1 MKNAMPGIIILWSEQ
16 ELFSNSS
23 DHKYRILNLR
33 STMTLEYMLSQAVMT
48 HMPVKVV
55 IDAKFAKLAIKLLG
69 EQNVMVMPENNG
81 ASEDTL
87 GYRLASAIA
96 DYSNVSGWLLLTAD
110 TPFIRSETLIEMAS
124 ALENHVL
131 VYPQYGGQQ
140 GYPIGLNGELFS
152 EIMRLTSENDLR
164 RLFIRY
170 PSFAVEVEDPGVLMS
185 SNSDNTHE
193 INGAPMPWAC
203 AEQQPGDRPLLM

>member
-1 MKNAMPGIIILWSEQ
+1 
-16 ELFSNSS
+16 
-23 DHKYRILNLR
+23 
-33 STMTLEYMLSQAVMT
+33 V
-48 HMPVKVV
+48 
-55 IDAKFAKLAIKLLG
+55 
-69 EQNVMVMPENNG
+69 
-81 ASEDTL
+81 
-87 GYRLASAIA
+87 IA

-124 ALENHVL
+124 ALQNHVL

-170 PSFAVEVEDPGVLMS
+170 PSFAVEVEDPGVLMGS
-185 SNSDNTHE
+185 YSDNTHE
-193 INGAPMPWAC
+193 INGVPRPWAY

>member
-1 MKNAMPGIIILWSEQ
+1 MKNTMPGIIILWSEQ

-23 DHKYRILNLR
+23 DSKYRMLNLR
-33 STMTLEYMLSQAVMT
+33 SAMTLEYMLSQSVMT

-55 IDAKFAKLAIKLLG
+55 IEAKFAKLAIKLLG
-69 EQNVMVMPENNG
+69 EQNVIVLPEKKD
-81 ASEDTL
+81 APAATL
-87 GYRLASAIA
+87 GYTLASVMA
-96 DYSNVSGWLLLTAD
+96 DYANVSGWLLLTAD
-110 TPFIRSETLIEMAS
+110 TPFIQSETLIEMATT
-124 ALENHVL
+124 LQNHIL

-170 PSFAVEVEDPGVLMS
+170 PSFALEVDDPGVLMS
-185 SNSDNTHE
+185 SSSDNTNE
-193 INGAPMPWAC
+193 IHGTPMSWISI
-203 AEQQPGDRPLLM
+203 EQQPGDRPLLM